1 VKFYGGIF
9 NLSNLATEKNL
20 TAAFLS
26 TPLGYFLT
34 LSYGGPWNL
43 LCMLA
48 LILATIF
55 DWVSGIHASKKD
67 GSYASAY
74 GLQGLTR
81 SLVVIALPAFASI
94 LDRIFLLPNI
104 LFFMFWGGILV
115 HTLTSFTA
123 NSVRAGWDRWIP
135 NWAIEAVKSEINAK
149 INRSK
154 ERLPSPGTKPK
165 EVDEKTAE

>member
-1 VKFYGGIF
+1 MKFYGGIF

-20 TAAFLS
+20 IASFLS

-34 LSYGGPWNL
+34 LSYGGAWNVA
-43 LCMLA
+43 CMLA
-48 LILATIF
+48 LVLATVF
-55 DWVSGIHASKKD
+55 DWVSGIQASKKD
-67 GSYASAY
+67 NTYSSAY

-81 SLVVIALPAFASI
+81 TLVVISLPAFASI
-94 LDRIFLLPNI
+94 LDRLFLLPNI

-154 ERLPSPGTKPK
+154 ERLPSPGANQNEENKIAK
-165 EVDEKTAE
+165 